1 MSDDPCF
8 KFSSRNFD
16 MYTCNAFLSALCLD
30 HWYGSE
36 EKTLL
41 SSLLLCV
48 ICKYG
53 AGNIFS
59 TLL

>member
-16 MYTCNAFLSALCLD
+16 MYACNAFLSALCLD

-36 EKTLL
+36 EKT
-41 SSLLLCV
+41 V
-48 ICKYG
+48 
-53 AGNIFS
+53 FS
-59 TLL
+59 PFVCHV